1 MGEVARIRA
10 ELKAMAEPGRA
21 AVMTRYLRTGPG
33 GYGEGDVVWGVPVPG
48 SRSVA
53 RAHRDLPHEEVLG
66 LLADPVHEM
75 RLTGLV
81 IWTERYRRRRTDQG
95 MRDRIHRDY
104 LAHSDRINNWDLVD
118 LSAPT
123 IVGRHL
129 LDAGGDTGLLRRL
142 AGSALVWD
150 RRIAMVATM
159 PFSRAGDPAPAFEI
173 ATLLLD
179 DEHELMHKA
188 CGWMLREAGK
198 ADEPALISW
207 VEANAPRMARTQLRY
222 AIERLPQAERQ
233 RLMAL

>member
-10 ELKAMAEPGRA
+10 ELQAKAEPERA
-21 AVMTRYLRTGPG
+21 AVMTRYLRTDPG
-33 GYGEGDVVWGVPVPG
+33 GYGEGDVLWGVPVPG

-53 RAHRDLPHEEVLG
+53 LAYRDLPHEEVLE

-81 IWTERYRRRRTDQG
+81 IWTERYRRRRTGNDT
-95 MRDRIHRDY
+95 RELVHRDY
-104 LAHSDRINNWDLVD
+104 LAHSDRVNNWDLVD

-123 IVGRHL
+123 VVGRHL
-129 LDAGGDTGLLRRL
+129 LDAGGDIGLLRRL
-142 AGSALVWD
+142 AGSSLVWD

-159 PFSRAGDPAPAFEI
+159 TFSRAGDPAPAFEI

-198 ADEPALISW
+198 ADEPALIAF